1 MKNGVHGVRARRTAL
16 ADAVSGVAASLL
28 SLWLF
33 YPVDVW
39 KTNAA
44 AGNAPVVWGSIQ
56 NWRALYAGWAA
67 KSLHTASSSFCYF
80 YLYSW
85 ILSIWK
91 GNRSSNEISTIARL
105 CLSAVAAMA
114 NTFLTLPLDVLSSQQ
129 QTDRRRTALRY
140 TQDGHELEQ
149 QSKQP
154 PSPWRMQNDTP
165 STDMLITMSEQLETE
180 AEDGTNLPERQP
192 GPNNG
197 CKSEPRKYRTQATRI
212 LESSPSNIQEWVTSN
227 FSRHQP
233 FTLREIL
240 SLWKGLWPS
249 LLLCSN
255 PAIHFT
261 VFDSAKTHLLN
272 QQSHKSSLSLV
283 EAFILGLL
291 AKLVATIATYPLIRA
306 KIMLMVTNQSNLWP
320 CLRDEY
326 AQHGVGGLY
335 KGCRV
340 QLLHTLLKTAFLMMA
355 RERIN
360 QSTSRMVLPNMSFS
374 ARSTVP
380 PQQ

>member
-129 QTDRRRTALRY
+129 QTDRRRTA
-140 TQDGHELEQ
+140 
-149 QSKQP
+149 
-154 PSPWRMQNDTP
+154 
-165 STDMLITMSEQLETE
+165 
-180 AEDGTNLPERQP
+180 
-192 GPNNG
+192 
-197 CKSEPRKYRTQATRI
+197 
-212 LESSPSNIQEWVTSN
+212 
-227 FSRHQP
+227 
-233 FTLREIL
+233 L

-380 PQQ
+380 PHQ